1 MDTDAARDT
10 GTGLATAFD
19 RAAGRYDL
27 LTGLNPGY
35 HRHLASAARELAR
48 RLGDLPKPRLLDLG
62 CGSGSSTAALL
73 TALPG
78 AGVVGVDASDG
89 MLEQARAKSWPAG
102 VRFVHAGAETL
113 PSLGLPPA
121 DAAMAA
127 YLFRNIPAGQRDDV
141 LRAVHDQLEPG
152 GWLVVQEYSVAGR
165 RLAAA
170 VWTAVCWAVVIPLAL
185 VVGEPE
191 PVRVPVAQRSG
202 VRQRGGVLRSPRRRR
217 VHRVEPAGG
226 PGLAARH
233 PAHLPRA
240 STDRGLTGDQ
250 PLQRAARLP
259 EGRAVRTRRGAP
271 GGGRS
276 DRPEAALG
284 GRSHAAGGRRHAR
297 LGAADPPR

>member
-35 HRHLASAARELAR
+35 HRHLATAARELAR

-185 VVGEPE
+185 VVGGNPSLYVYLWRS
-191 PVRVPVAQRSG
+191 VREFDSVGEFSARLAAAGFTELSRLEVPG
-202 VRQRGGVLRSPRRRR
+202 WQRGILHTFLARR
-217 VHRVEPAGG
+217 PTGG
-226 PGLAARH
+226 
-233 PAHLPRA
+233 
-240 STDRGLTGDQ
+240 
-250 PLQRAARLP
+250 
-259 EGRAVRTRRGAP
+259 
-271 GGGRS
+271 
-276 DRPEAALG
+276 
-284 GRSHAAGGRRHAR
+284 
-297 LGAADPPR
+297 